1 MLGDIG
7 SLAELLNA
15 GEQSTVVE
23 VPLSHIDFDPDQPRK
38 TIDHET
44 LSELADSIRQH
55 GVLQPVEVKRQTD
68 GRYQLIWG
76 ERRVR
81 AASIAG
87 LSTVRAHVRA
97 ADELKT
103 LILQLVEN
111 MEGLREKVGPLD
123 EAQALDRLIS
133 LTGSA
138 KAAAEKISK
147 SETYVSHRIKLL
159 DLPSFVIKL
168 YRDGITSDVDV
179 LVTLGKL
186 AAISEPAAITLC
198 EQSSATGVITRDQV
212 RTALVEAKLAQKSTK
227 QQKMA
232 STVVTRREAIKS
244 LRSVRDVVAPISAAT
259 IKGDEDMTQKVSRIM
274 ELLDEILSASG
285 GKG

>member
-1 MLGDIG
+1 MLGDIT

-55 GVLQPVEVKRQTD
+55 GVLQPVEVKRQAD
-68 GRYQLIWG
+68 GRYRLIWG

-97 ADELKT
+97 ADELNT

-159 DLPSFVIKL
+159 DLPSFVIRL
-168 YRDGITSDVDV
+168 YRESVTSDVDV

-186 AAISEPAAITLC
+186 AAISEPAAIALC
-198 EQSSATGVITRDQV
+198 ETAIATGAITREQV
-212 RTALVEAKLAQKSTK
+212 RNALVEAKLAQKSAQAK
-227 QQKMA
+227 KPA
-232 STVVTRREAIKS
+232 SPVVTRREAMKS

-259 IKGDEDMTQKVSRIM
+259 IKGDEEMTQKVSRIM
-274 ELLDEILSASG
+274 ELLDEILSAG
-285 GKG
+285 AGKV

>member
-15 GEQSTVVE
+15 GEKSTVVE
-23 VPLSHIDFDPDQPRK
+23 VSLSQIDFDPAQPRK

-55 GVLQPVEVKRQTD
+55 GVLQPVEVKRQLG

-87 LSTVRAHVRA
+87 LATVRAHVRA
-97 ADELKT
+97 ADELDT

-111 MEGLREKVGPLD
+111 MEGLRERVGPLD
-123 EAQALDRLIS
+123 EAEALDRLIR

-159 DLPSFVIKL
+159 DLPSFVIGL
-168 YRDGITSDVDV
+168 YREGITSDVDV

-198 EQSSATGVITRDQV
+198 NMAVTTRAITREQV
-212 RTALVEAKLAQKSTK
+212 RNALVEAKLTQISTK
-227 QQKMA
+227 PKKTA
-232 STVVTRREAIKS
+232 PLVVSRREAIKS

-259 IKGDEDMTQKVSRIM
+259 IKGDDEMTQKVSRIM
-274 ELLDEILSASG
+274 ELLDEILLAGSRKA
-285 GKG
+285 